1 MSGPAPAPAPS
12 SCFGPCVDCGEE
24 HRLPEGDARA
34 HAHEVMREFDA
45 IRRLDYRV
53 PADEAD
59 PLLSFDHLFPGQ
71 HGNMFGV
78 LECRDSRGETVVLRA
93 FSSLRRG
100 IRDIDGWVQPILDSE
115 TYYGL
120 ILPEQQAIEK
130 LSDALTALDAGSEPH
145 ARVLA
150 RRKRRSQ
157 ELLEEMRSRYLF
169 RNFRGEVRGLREA
182 SAHPGGLPGG
192 VGECCAPKLL
202 QHAAIHG
209 LTPVGLIEFYWG
221 GTRGSRHMK
230 HGQFYPCCETRC
242 QPILGFMLCG
252 LSL

>member
-1 MSGPAPAPAPS
+1 MNSPARAETPS
-12 SCFGPCVDCGEE
+12 SCFGTCRDCGEE

-34 HAHEVMREFDA
+34 HALAIMREFEA
-45 IRRLDYRV
+45 IRRLDYCV
-53 PADEAD
+53 PESEAD

-78 LECRDSRGETVVLRA
+78 LECRGARGETVVLRA

-100 IRDIDGWVQPILDSE
+100 IRDIDGWVKPLLDSE

-120 ILPEQQAIEK
+120 ILPEQQAIEA
-130 LSDALTALDAGSEPH
+130 LSEALASLDPGSERH

-150 RRKRRSQ
+150 ERKLRSQ
-157 ELLEEMRSRYLF
+157 RLLEEMRSRYRF
-169 RNFRGEVRGLREA
+169 RNFRGEVRGLQEA
-182 SAHPGGLPGG
+182 RAHPGGLPGG

-209 LTPVGLIEFYWG
+209 LTPVGLVEFYWG

-230 HGQFYPCCETRC
+230 HGHFYPCCETRC

-252 LSL
+252 LSP